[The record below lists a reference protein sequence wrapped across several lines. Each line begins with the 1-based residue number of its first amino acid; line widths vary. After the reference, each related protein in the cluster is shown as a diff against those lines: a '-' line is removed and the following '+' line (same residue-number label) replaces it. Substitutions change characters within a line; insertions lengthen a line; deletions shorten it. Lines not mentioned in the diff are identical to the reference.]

1 MKFKQYSKAA
11 LAEDFP
17 TYKLVKDDL
26 VTIVECLPA
35 NDQHGNGYVV
45 EVFDV
50 FGKTLHV
57 IAVKES
63 QLKALLPKAV
73 PSMREPLAA

>member
-1 MKFKQYSKAA
+1 MKFNLYSKAA
-11 LAEDFP
+11 LAEDLP
-17 TYKLVKDDL
+17 AYQLVKGDL

-35 NDQHGNGYVV
+35 TGKHGNGYVV

-50 FGKTLHV
+50 FGNTLHV
-57 IAVKES
+57 IALKES
-63 QLKALLPKAV
+63 QLRALLPKAV